1 MAAKAGK
8 PQGRAAIYVVVGK
21 DRFLVETECAK
32 LLDELIPQAEREMG
46 LICPEA
52 GRADVTELLDELRTP
67 GFLAPHK
74 VILLKDADNFIS
86 LNRDILERYF
96 DSPSPSGTLILA
108 VSSWLK
114 TTILAKK
121 LPAVGKLIATVE
133 YKDWQLPDFAIR
145 YASEKHGKAMSKATA
160 QVLVELVGDEPGL
173 LAGQVDKLA
182 MFAEGRKGIT
192 AEDVTAIVGRNRFF
206 DAFEVIGA
214 MTAGDTGTAISRLRS
229 MFKGDKDSEYTV
241 VGAFAFHFRRMF
253 TAKGMLAKG
262 EKPDQMAPKLRLWGS
277 NKDAFFNQVQRVS
290 LTDIGSV
297 LRRLAAI
304 DHASKSGQGTASIA
318 IEQLVVS
325 MGAKQ
330 TAPAMGK
337 RR

>member
-1 MAAKAGK
+1 MTAKAGK
-8 PQGRAAIYVVVGK
+8 PQARAAIYVVVGK
-21 DRFLVETECAK
+21 DRFLVETECGK

-46 LICPEA
+46 LLTPDA
-52 GRADVTELLDELRTP
+52 ARVDVAELLDELRTP
-67 GFLAPHK
+67 GFLAPSK
-74 VILLKDADNFIS
+74 VVLLRDADDFVS
-86 LNRDILERYF
+86 KNRDILERYF

-121 LPAVGKLIATVE
+121 LPSVGELVTTAE
-133 YKDWQLPDFAIR
+133 YKDWQLPDFVIKHA
-145 YASEKHGKAMSKATA
+145 AEKHGKTVSKATA

-173 LAGQVDKLA
+173 LAGQVEKLA
-182 MFAEGRKGIT
+182 MFAEGRKAIT
-192 AEDVTAIVGRNRFF
+192 TEDVTAIVGRNRFF

-214 MTAGDTGTAISRLRS
+214 MTAGDTGTAISRLRN
-229 MFKGDKDSEYTV
+229 MFRSNKDSEYTV
-241 VGAFAFHFRRMF
+241 VGAFAYHFRRMF
-253 TAKGMLAKG
+253 TAKALLAKG
-262 EKPDQMAPKLRLWGS
+262 EKPDQMAPRLRLWGS
-277 NKDAFFNQVQRVS
+277 NKDAFFSQVQHVS
-290 LTDIGSV
+290 LAEIGAV

-304 DHASKSGQGTASIA
+304 DHASKTGQGTAA
-318 IEQLVVS
+318 VEIEQLVIT